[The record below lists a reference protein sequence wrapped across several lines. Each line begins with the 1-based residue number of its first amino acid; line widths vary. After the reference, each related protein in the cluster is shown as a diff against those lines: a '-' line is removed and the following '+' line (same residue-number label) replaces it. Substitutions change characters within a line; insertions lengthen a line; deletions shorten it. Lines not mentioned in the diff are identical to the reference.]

1 MKKTLIAA
9 LTVSAVLA
17 CGYASASTHG
27 HHHGHHR
34 GFSSPYAEFDADRDG
49 ALNASEVK
57 TMTQKLTEKAAKHES
72 GLLTFEKA
80 DADKNGFV
88 TLDEL
93 AVIMP
98 KPEAP
103 ATDADEAKKTDAKK
117 AGKTDKYAKGDRK
130 NVRHG
135 KQGRNFGPRAKNGPA
150 PCPAMFVLKA
160 FDTNKDYKLDK
171 NEYANFI
178 EAEKKH
184 IASEKQF
191 ITALGSADLN
201 GDGYVTWFELDNVSH
216 AVFLKNAPAYKPMPA
231 PQEDA
236 DNEADFPGEEEEES
250 EFQD

>member
-27 HHHGHHR
+27 NHHGNHR

-57 TMTQKLTEKAAKHES
+57 AMTQKLTEKAAKHES

-93 AVIMP
+93 TVIMP
-98 KPEAP
+98 NPEAP
-103 ATDADEAKKTDAKK
+103 AADADKAKQQDSRKTGK
-117 AGKTDKYAKGDRK
+117 ADKRTGGDKK
-130 NVRHG
+130 NVRYGRHG
-135 KQGRNFGPRAKNGPA
+135 KNFGAHAKKCPA
-150 PCPAMFVLKA
+150 PCHAMFVLKA
-160 FDTNKDYKLDK
+160 FDTNQDYKLDK
-171 NEYANFI
+171 NEYAKFI

-184 IASEKQF
+184 VAAERQF

-201 GDGYVTWFELDNVSH
+201 GDGYVTWLEIDNVSH
-216 AVFLKNAPAYKPMPA
+216 ALFLKNAPAYKPMPA

-236 DNEADFPGEEEEES
+236 DDEADFPGEEEEEA
-250 EFQD
+250 EYLD